1 MRSAGRGDRGY
12 SFGGGG
18 GVEVVSEA
26 PLLPP
31 NPPPPGTHHLK
42 LLVGIEAGLSSRSE
56 VAENPERVPRT
67 ALVGVNPVFPCRR
80 ARPVSVQGQDPM
92 GLPPA
97 PPGRDLTIRQ
107 VRVVAV

>member
-1 MRSAGRGDRGY
+1 M
-12 SFGGGG
+12 
-18 GVEVVSEA
+18 VSEA